1 MLEDGLEVVLVAE
14 REDEVGLVNHQ
25 NLERVFER
33 QVPGLDVGNDA
44 RRNSD
49 DDVRKIA
56 DEKLLLSLD
65 AFDVGNVDAT
75 NDSTATVGQLITK
88 VQGA

>member
-75 NDSTATVGQLITK
+75 NDSAATVGQLITK
-88 VQGA
+88 VEGA